1 MEAAAVDLGM
11 SVGQI
16 AWINILLS
24 GDNAVVIALACR
36 SLVGMQRRLGIAL
49 GAAAAVLLRIALT
62 AGAARILEVPYLAAV
77 GGVALIWIAVKL
89 VVPGKEDSDNVK
101 GHETLWRAVVTV
113 VIADVIM
120 SLDNVLAIA
129 AAAHRRPMLM
139 VFGLVLSIPIVIIG
153 SSLITAIVSRMP
165 ILVWAGAALLGW
177 IAGDMIASD
186 EAALAYIDANFP
198 RYVFAAAGAL
208 LVVALG
214 LLMTRLS
221 RPPTPITRDPAQ
233 R

>member
-129 AAAHRRPMLM
+129 AGAHRRPMLM

-177 IAGDMIASD
+177 IAGDMVASD
-186 EAALAYIDANFP
+186 DAALAYIDARFP
-198 RYVFAAAGAL
+198 HYVFAAAGAV

-214 LLMTRLS
+214 LLITRRS
-221 RPPTPITRDPAQ
+221 RPSESTTRDHVP

>member
-36 SLVGMQRRLGIAL
+36 SLIGLQRRLGIAL

-62 AGAARILEVPYLAAV
+62 AGAARILEIPYLAVV

-89 VVPGKEDSDNVK
+89 VAPAKEDTDNVK

-153 SSLITAIVSRMP
+153 SSLITAIVSRLP

-186 EAALAYIDANFP
+186 EAALAYIGADFP
-198 RYVFAAAGAL
+198 RYVFAIAGAVSVVAIGL
-208 LVVALG
+208 LVA
-214 LLMTRLS
+214 RRS
-221 RPPTPITRDPAQ
+221 RSPESVTPPP
-233 R
+233 